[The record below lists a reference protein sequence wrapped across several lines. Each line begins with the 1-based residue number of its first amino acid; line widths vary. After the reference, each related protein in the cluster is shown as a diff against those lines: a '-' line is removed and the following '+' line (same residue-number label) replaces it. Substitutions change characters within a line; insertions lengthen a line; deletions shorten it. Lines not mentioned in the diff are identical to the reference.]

1 MSNECKLR
9 GCCNK
14 TQCYMFGLVVAVA
27 SNLKSS
33 CRTETFRCSTHGH
46 RTRNERDEMQLDHI
60 GSGCIC
66 IFVCMI
72 SINISCTYTNTFD
85 STLEPPNLQG
95 RGFLGFSLPMWSL
108 PTEFQ
113 RTLTGVRCASRRL
126 ATHRTPD
133 EWRDVCKPTWDHTQT
148 AKVPQPGELM

>member
-1 MSNECKLR
+1 MSNECFKLR

-60 GSGCIC
+60 GSGCIS
-66 IFVCMI
+66 ILVCMI
-72 SINISCTYTNTFD
+72 SNY
-85 STLEPPNLQG
+85 
-95 RGFLGFSLPMWSL
+95 
-108 PTEFQ
+108 
-113 RTLTGVRCASRRL
+113 
-126 ATHRTPD
+126 
-133 EWRDVCKPTWDHTQT
+133 
-148 AKVPQPGELM
+148 

>member
-1 MSNECKLR
+1 MSNECCKLR

-14 TQCYMFGLVVAVA
+14 TQCYMVVAVA

-46 RTRNERDEMQLDHI
+46 CTRNERDEMQLDHI

-66 IFVCMI
+66 ILVCMI
-72 SINISCTYTNTFD
+72 SNYWWISCTYTNTFD

-126 ATHRTPD
+126 ATLHPRWMT
-133 EWRDVCKPTWDHTQT
+133 WRLQT
-148 AKVPQPGELM
+148 NLRPHANS